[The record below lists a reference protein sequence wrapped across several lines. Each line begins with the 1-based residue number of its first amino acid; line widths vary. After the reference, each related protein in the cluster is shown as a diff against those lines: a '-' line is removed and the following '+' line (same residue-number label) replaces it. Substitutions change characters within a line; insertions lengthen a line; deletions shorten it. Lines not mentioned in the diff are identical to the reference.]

1 MTYLEGII
9 AVGPPM
15 GFKGGHWHTS
25 PPDEGMEFLS
35 KTNEPKK
42 NRSVI
47 KKSERKENQ
56 ERNCLGIKVSNLCS
70 RRYLCKAKLFRRSSH
85 LTQESSE
92 GA

>member
-15 GFKGGHWHTS
+15 GFNGGHWHTS

-42 NRSVI
+42 KSKWD
-47 KKSERKENQ
+47 KKIGAKRKS
-56 ERNCLGIKVSNLCS
+56 RTKLLG
-70 RRYLCKAKLFRRSSH
+70 Y
-85 LTQESSE
+85 
-92 GA
+92 